1 MQKNGSSKLE
11 KETHYLPTEAARITG
26 IDRKTIRTWIRLG
39 RIERDLFG
47 RVSMHDLEVI
57 KNRPRRGRPHAK
69 KVRPELSSPERI
81 GAHIRKHPKGINFL
95 RSIFFYAVHEGNHF
109 KVLNLLLPPQD

>member
-81 GAHIRKHPKGINFL
+81 GDHIRKHPKGMNFL
-95 RSIFFYAVHEGNHF
+95 RSIFFHARAKEKLGP
-109 KVLNLLLPPQD
+109 VLDLLFSLR